1 MVEIREVFQMFFPG
15 TELNVRLS
23 LLCFGAGNDGHS
35 AAEYDQRLS
44 DNTRFQKGG
53 IGMDRFK
60 SAYARCLTVLLSEK
74 AQAIV
79 EYALIL
85 LLIAIVVIAML
96 KGIGGKTNTMY
107 STVNSAF
114 SS

>member
-1 MVEIREVFQMFFPG
+1 MCAYPCYALAQEMTG
-15 TELNVRLS
+15 T
-23 LLCFGAGNDGHS
+23 LLP
-35 AAEYDQRLS
+35 EYDQRLS
-44 DNTRFQKGG
+44 DDSRQPLPKGRK
-53 IGMDRFK
+53 GMDRFK
-60 SAYARCLTVLLSEK
+60 NVYARCLTVLLSEK

-85 LLIAIVVIAML
+85 LLIAIVVVAML

>member
-1 MVEIREVFQMFFPG
+1 MG
-15 TELNVRLS
+15 
-23 LLCFGAGNDGHS
+23 
-35 AAEYDQRLS
+35 
-44 DNTRFQKGG
+44 
-53 IGMDRFK
+53 RFK
-60 SAYARCLTVLLSEK
+60 NVYARCLNILLSEK

-85 LLIAIVVIAML
+85 LLIAIVVVAML

-107 STVNSAF
+107 SAVNSAF

>member
-1 MVEIREVFQMFFPG
+1 MCVYPCYALAQ
-15 TELNVRLS
+15 ELAVI
-23 LLCFGAGNDGHS
+23 LLLRMTSVC
-35 AAEYDQRLS
+35 RT
-44 DNTRFQKGG
+44 NTRKPLSKGRK
-53 IGMDRFK
+53 GMDRFK
-60 SAYARCLTVLLSEK
+60 SVYARCWNALQAEK
-74 AQAIV
+74 AQAVV

-85 LLIAIVVIAML
+85 LLIAIVVVAML